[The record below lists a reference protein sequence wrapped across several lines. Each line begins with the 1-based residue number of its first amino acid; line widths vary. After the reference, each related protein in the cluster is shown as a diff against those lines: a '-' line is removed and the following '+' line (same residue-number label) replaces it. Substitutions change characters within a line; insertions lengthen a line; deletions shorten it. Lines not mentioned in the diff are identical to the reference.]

1 MSNPPRHAERSA
13 EGAPQGANR
22 SAKSKHLVFRAT
34 IIRGAG
40 RGKTL
45 GTPTFNLTLEEIPRS
60 LEEGIFA
67 VRAGF
72 EEQELSPAVM
82 HYGPRPVFGD
92 TKSCEVH
99 LLERSAVSPS
109 TPLRTGSQRS
119 DSLSVEVVERLRDV
133 QDFETPEEL
142 QKQITQDIND
152 AKTILGTVGA

>member
-1 MSNPPRHAERSA
+1 MVLGARGEMDIMTGFEPVVPSSSLGGSTLDLSFAMVYNPY
-13 EGAPQGANR
+13 
-22 SAKSKHLVFRAT
+22 
-34 IIRGAG
+34 
-40 RGKTL
+40 
-45 GTPTFNLTLEEIPRS
+45 S